1 MENRM
6 PDNNQQLEQ
15 LAINTI
21 RFLSVDAVQKANS
34 GHPGMPMGCAPIG
47 YTLYAKYMRHNPANP
62 KWLNRDRFIL
72 SAGHGSMLLY
82 SLLHLCGYDL
92 PLEQL
97 KQFRQWGSITPGH
110 PEYGL
115 TPGVETT
122 TGPLGQGFANA
133 VGMAIAQAH
142 LGSLFNKE
150 DIKILDHFIY
160 GICSDGEM
168 MEGISH
174 EAASLAGHLKLG
186 KIIFFYD
193 DNKITIDGPTS
204 LAFSED
210 VGKRFEAYNW
220 HVQHVADVNDL
231 SSLEVALK
239 NAQSE
244 TSKPSLIITKTHIGF
259 GSPNKHDSSSSH
271 GSPLGV
277 EEVKLTKKNLG
288 WPEEPDFLIPSEVAN
303 YFKTVKE
310 KGILLEKEW
319 NDLFKQY
326 ENKYPDDARYFKKI
340 MSGDFGE
347 EWKTKLPVFP
357 DEGKKIATR
366 TSSGKVL
373 NTIAP
378 YLTTLIGGS
387 ADLHPST
394 DTFLKEF
401 GSFSA
406 DNYRARTIHYGIR
419 EHAMGAIL
427 NGMAIYGGVI
437 PFGATFFI
445 FSDYLR
451 PVIRLASISK
461 IKPIYVFTHDS
472 IGVGED
478 GPTHQPVEQTASLRA
493 IPKVIVIRPADAN
506 ESAYAWRYAI
516 EHKGSPVALLL
527 TRQGLPVLDQN
538 KYPSAEGLLRGA
550 YVLLDCAGAPEI
562 ILMASGSE
570 VSISLQA
577 ANKLKAEGIKVRVVS
592 FPSWELFEQQPEEYK
607 ENILPSNVKARVS
620 VEAGVKMG
628 WEKYVGDLGECIS
641 VEKFG
646 ASAPVEVVM
655 EKYGFTPAHVYEI
668 AKKTLAKIRK

>member
-1 MENRM
+1 M

-21 RFLSVDAVQKANS
+21 RFLAVDGVQKANS

-47 YTLYAKYMRHNPANP
+47 YTLYAKYMKHNPANP
-62 KWLNRDRFIL
+62 HWLNRDRFIL

-150 DIKILDHFIY
+150 DIKILDHYFY

-193 DNKITIDGPTS
+193 DNKITIDGSTS

-220 HVQHVADVNDL
+220 HVQHVDDVNDL
-231 SSLEVALK
+231 VSLEAALK
-239 NAQSE
+239 SAQSE
-244 TSKPSLIITKTHIGF
+244 TSKPSLIITRTHIGF
-259 GSPNKHDSSSSH
+259 GSPNKHDTASAH

-288 WPEEPDFLIPSEVAN
+288 WPEEPSFFIPGEVAN
-303 YFKTVKE
+303 YFKIVAE
-310 KGILLEKEW
+310 KGKQLEKEW
-319 NDLFKQY
+319 NELFNRY
-326 ENKYPDDARYFKKI
+326 EKEYPDDAKFFKKI
-340 MSGDFGE
+340 MSGDFGD
-347 EWKTKLPVFP
+347 EWKAKLPVFP

-373 NTIAP
+373 NAIAP

-419 EHAMGAIL
+419 EHAMGSIL
-427 NGMAIYGGVI
+427 NGMALYGGVT
-437 PFGATFFI
+437 PFGATFLI

-478 GPTHQPVEQTASLRA
+478 GPTHQPVEQAASLRT

-506 ESAYAWRYAI
+506 ESAYAWRAAI
-516 EHKGSPVALLL
+516 EHKGSPVAILL
-527 TRQGLPVLDQN
+527 TRQGLPVIDQT
-538 KYPSAEGLLRGA
+538 KYPSAEGLLKGA
-550 YVLLDCAGAPEI
+550 YILSDSNGEPEL

-577 ANKLKAEGIKVRVVS
+577 AEKLKVEGIKVRVVS
-592 FPSWELFEQQPEEYK
+592 FPSWEFFEQQPDEYK
-607 ENILPSNVKARVS
+607 ESVFPSNVKARVS
-620 VEAGVKMG
+620 VEAGIKMG
-628 WEKYVGDLGECIS
+628 WEKYIGDGGESIS
-641 VEKFG
+641 VEKYG

-655 EKYGFTPAHVYEI
+655 EKYGFTAGNVYETAKKVI
-668 AKKTLAKIRK
+668 AKNRK

>member
-1 MENRM
+1 M

-133 VGMAIAQAH
+133 IGMAIAQAH

-193 DNKITIDGPTS
+193 DNKITIDGSTS

-220 HVQHVADVNDL
+220 HVQHVEDVNDL
-231 SSLEVALK
+231 SSLEAALK

-244 TSKPSLIITKTHIGF
+244 TSKPSLIITRTHIGF
-259 GSPNKHDSSSSH
+259 GSPNKHDSASSH

>member
-21 RFLSVDAVQKANS
+21 RFLSVDGVQKANS

-92 PLEQL
+92 PLGQL

-220 HVQHVADVNDL
+220 HVQHVEDVNDL
-231 SSLEVALK
+231 SSLETALK

-244 TSKPSLIITKTHIGF
+244 TSKPSLIITRTHIGF
-259 GSPNKHDSSSSH
+259 GSPNKHDSASSH

-288 WPEEPDFLIPSEVAN
+288 WPEEPNFLIPDEVAN

-340 MSGDFGE
+340 MNGDFGE
-347 EWKTKLPVFP
+347 EWKTKLPIFP

-478 GPTHQPVEQTASLRA
+478 GPTHEPVEQTASLRA

-516 EHKGSPVALLL
+516 EHKGSPVAILL

-550 YVLLDCAGAPEI
+550 YVLLDCAGAPEV

-577 ANKLKAEGIKVRVVS
+577 ADKLKAEGIKIRVVS

-628 WEKYVGDLGECIS
+628 WEKYVGDFGECIS

-646 ASAPVEVVM
+646 ASAPVDVVM
-655 EKYGFTPAHVYEI
+655 EKYGFTPEHVYEI

>member
-1 MENRM
+1 MAEN
-6 PDNNQQLEQ
+6 NKTIEQ
-15 LAINTI
+15 LSINTI
-21 RFLSVDAVQKANS
+21 RFLAVDGVQKANS

-47 YTLYAKYMRHNPANP
+47 YMLYAKLMKHNPANP
-62 KWLNRDRFIL
+62 HWLNRDRFIL

-82 SLLHLCGYDL
+82 SLLHLSGYDL

-97 KQFRQWGSITPGH
+97 KQFRQWGSKTPGH

-142 LGSLFNKE
+142 LAALFNKN
-150 DIKILDHFIY
+150 DIKIIDHYIY

-193 DNKITIDGPTS
+193 DNKITIDGSTALS
-204 LAFSED
+204 FSED
-210 VGKRFEAYNW
+210 IEKRFGAYNW
-220 HVQHVADVNDL
+220 HIQTIENVNDIDSIDL
-231 SSLEVALK
+231 AVK
-239 NAQSE
+239 NARAE
-244 TSKPSLIITKTHIGF
+244 TTRPSLIITKTHIGF
-259 GSPNKHDSSSSH
+259 GSPNKHDTSAAH
-271 GSPLGV
+271 GSPLGT

-288 WPEEPDFLIPSEVAN
+288 WPEEPDFYIPNEVAEH
-303 YFKTVKE
+303 FKIASE
-310 KGILLEKEW
+310 KGKQFEKEW
-319 NDLFKQY
+319 DELFKHY
-326 ENKYPDDARYFKKI
+326 EAKYPDDAKYFKKI
-340 MSGDFGE
+340 MSGDFGD
-347 EWKTKLPVFP
+347 EWKSKLPIFA

-406 DNYRARTIHYGIR
+406 ENYLGRTLHYGIR
-419 EHAMGAIL
+419 EHAMGSLL
-427 NGMAIYGGVI
+427 NGMALYGGVI
-437 PFGATFFI
+437 PFGSTFLMFC
-445 FSDYLR
+445 DYMR

-478 GPTHQPVEQTASLRA
+478 GPTHQPVEQAASLRC
-493 IPKVIVIRPADAN
+493 IPFLIVIRPGDAN
-506 ESAYAWRYAI
+506 ESAYAWKYAI
-516 EHKGSPVALLL
+516 EHNGSPVAILL
-527 TRQGLPVLDQN
+527 TRQGMPVIDQN
-538 KYPSAEGLLRGA
+538 KYPSAKGLLRGA
-550 YVLLDCAGAPEI
+550 YILSDSQGEPEI
-562 ILMASGSE
+562 IIMASGSE

-577 ANKLKAEGIKVRVVS
+577 GEKLRAEGKKVRVVS
-592 FPSWELFEQQPEEYK
+592 FPSWELFEQQSEEYK
-607 ENILPSNVKARVS
+607 ESVFPSAVKARVS

-628 WEKYVGDLGECIS
+628 WEKYTGDGGENIS

-646 ASAPVEVVM
+646 SSAPVEIVM
-655 EKYGFTPAHVYEI
+655 EKYGFTANNVYET
-668 AKKTLAKIRK
+668 AKRVLAKNMK

>member
-1 MENRM
+1 M

-21 RFLSVDAVQKANS
+21 RFLSVDGVQKANS

-220 HVQHVADVNDL
+220 HVQHVEDVNDL
-231 SSLEVALK
+231 STLEAALK

-244 TSKPSLIITKTHIGF
+244 TSKPSLIITRTHIGF
-259 GSPNKHDSSSSH
+259 GSPNKHDSASSH

-288 WPEEPDFLIPSEVAN
+288 WPEEPNFLIPDEVAN

-319 NDLFKQY
+319 NDLFNRY
-326 ENKYPDDARYFKKI
+326 EKKYPDDARYFKKI

-427 NGMAIYGGVI
+427 NGMAVYGGVI

-478 GPTHQPVEQTASLRA
+478 GPTHEPIEQTASLRA

-516 EHKGSPVALLL
+516 EHKGSPVAILL

-550 YVLLDCAGAPEI
+550 YVLLDCAGAPEV

-577 ANKLKAEGIKVRVVS
+577 ADKLKAEGIKVRVVS

-607 ENILPSNVKARVS
+607 ENVLPSNVKARVS
-620 VEAGVKMG
+620 VEAGIKMG

-655 EKYGFTPAHVYEI
+655 EKYGFTPEHVYEI
-668 AKKTLAKIRK
+668 SKKVHAKIRK

>member
-1 MENRM
+1 MAEN
-6 PDNNQQLEQ
+6 NNEIEQ
-15 LAINTI
+15 LSINTI
-21 RFLSVDAVQKANS
+21 RFLAVDGVQKANS

-47 YTLYAKYMRHNPANP
+47 YMLYAKLMKHNPANP
-62 KWLNRDRFIL
+62 HWVNRDRFIL

-82 SLLHLCGYDL
+82 SLLHLSGYDL

-97 KQFRQWGSITPGH
+97 KQFRQWGSKTPGH

-142 LGSLFNKE
+142 LAALFNKA
-150 DIKILDHFIY
+150 DLKIIDHYIY

-174 EAASLAGHLKLG
+174 ESASLAGHLKLG

-193 DNKITIDGPTS
+193 DNKITIDGSTALS
-204 LAFSED
+204 FSENIE
-210 VGKRFEAYNW
+210 KRFEAYNW
-220 HVQHVADVNDL
+220 HVQIIENVNDIDSIDL
-231 SSLEVALK
+231 AVK
-239 NAQSE
+239 NARAE
-244 TSKPSLIITKTHIGF
+244 TTKPSLIITKTHIGF
-259 GSPNKHDSSSSH
+259 GSPNKHDTSSAH

-288 WPEEPDFLIPSEVAN
+288 WPEEPDFFIPNE
-303 YFKTVKE
+303 VKE
-310 KGILLEKEW
+310 HFKIAGEKGNQFEKEW
-319 NDLFKQY
+319 DDLFKQY
-326 ENKYPDDARYFKKI
+326 EAKYPDDAKYFKRI
-340 MSGDFGE
+340 MSGDFGD
-347 EWKTKLPVFP
+347 EWKSKLPVFA

-378 YLTTLIGGS
+378 YLATLIGGS

-406 DNYRARTIHYGIR
+406 ENYLGRTLHYGIR
-419 EHAMGAIL
+419 EHAMGSLL
-427 NGMAIYGGVI
+427 NGMALYGGVI
-437 PFGATFFI
+437 PFGSTFLMFC
-445 FSDYLR
+445 DYMR

-478 GPTHQPVEQTASLRA
+478 GPTHQPVEQAASLRC
-493 IPKVIVIRPADAN
+493 IPFVIVIRPGDAN

-516 EHKGSPVALLL
+516 EHKGSPVAILL
-527 TRQGLPVLDQN
+527 TRQGLPVIDQN
-538 KYPSAEGLLRGA
+538 KYPSAEGLMRGA
-550 YVLLDCAGAPEI
+550 YILSDSQGEPEI
-562 ILMASGSE
+562 IIMASGSE

-577 ANKLKAEGIKVRVVS
+577 GEKLRAEGKGVRVVS
-592 FPSWELFEQQPEEYK
+592 FPSWELFEQQTEEYK
-607 ENILPSNVKARVS
+607 ESVFPAAVKARVS

-628 WEKYVGDLGECIS
+628 WEKYTGDSGENIS

-646 ASAPVEVVM
+646 SSAPVEIVM
-655 EKYGFTPAHVYEI
+655 EKYGFTANNVYET
-668 AKKTLAKIRK
+668 AKRVLAKNNK

>member
-1 MENRM
+1 M
-6 PDNNQQLEQ
+6 PDNIQQLEQ

-47 YTLYAKYMRHNPANP
+47 FTLYAKYMKHNPANP
-62 KWLNRDRFIL
+62 KWINRDRFIL

-193 DNKITIDGPTS
+193 DNKITIDGSTS

-231 SSLEVALK
+231 STLEAALK

-244 TSKPSLIITKTHIGF
+244 TSRPSLIITRTHIGY
-259 GSPNKHDSSSSH
+259 GSPNKHDSASAH

-288 WPEEPDFLIPSEVAN
+288 WPEEPNFLIPAEVAN
-303 YFKTVKE
+303 YFKIVAG
-310 KGILLEKEW
+310 KGEQFEMEW
-319 NDLFKQY
+319 NDLFSRY
-326 ENKYPDDARYFKKI
+326 ENKYPDDAKYFKKI

-394 DTFLKEF
+394 DTFLNEF

-478 GPTHQPVEQTASLRA
+478 GPTHEPVEHTASLRA

-538 KYPSAEGLLRGA
+538 KYPSAEGLLCGA
-550 YVLLDCAGAPEI
+550 YVLLDCTGAPEL

-577 ANKLKAEGIKVRVVS
+577 AEKLKTEGIKVRVVS
-592 FPSWELFEQQPEEYK
+592 FPSWELFEQQSEEYK
-607 ENILPSNVKARVS
+607 EDVIPSNVKARVS
-620 VEAGVKMG
+620 VEAGIKMG

-646 ASAPVEVVM
+646 ASAPVSVVM
-655 EKYGFTPAHVYEI
+655 EKYGFTQEHVYEI